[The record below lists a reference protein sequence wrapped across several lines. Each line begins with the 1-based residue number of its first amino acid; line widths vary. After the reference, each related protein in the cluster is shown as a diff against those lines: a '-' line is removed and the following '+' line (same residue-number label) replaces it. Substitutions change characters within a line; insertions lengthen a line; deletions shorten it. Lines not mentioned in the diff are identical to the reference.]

1 MVNEEKLRIMTRLAS
16 YEKNV
21 PEKEQREGGYYKSDY
36 IRSHLIV
43 ILGSYTAAFFLL
55 LFLIALYHF
64 DYLVSVA
71 DIWEMRSLILALA
84 AIYILLMLGCVFFTI
99 ATYSGKYNQTKKKR
113 KEYINELKK
122 LETFY
127 RQSREEGNG

>member
-1 MVNEEKLRIMTRLAS
+1 MVNEEKLRTMTRLAS

-21 PEKEQREGGYYKSDY
+21 SEKEQREGGYYKSDY

-43 ILGSYTAAFFLL
+43 TLGSYSVAFLL
-55 LFLIALYHF
+55 LLVLIALYHF

-71 DIWEMRSLILALA
+71 DIREMRNLILTA
-84 AIYILLMLGCVFFTI
+84 AAVYILLMLGCIFFTI
-99 ATYSGKYNQTKKKR
+99 TTYSEKYHRAKKKR
-113 KEYINELKK
+113 KEYIRELKK